1 MREPIYAILVVYN
14 RTLTDC
20 PVFDA
25 LRKSVGVT
33 TFVCDNSTADYQ
45 NAAHAA
51 RYGMR
56 YLSMGTNKGLSA
68 AYNRALDT
76 ILREETGDAL
86 ICIFDDD
93 TTVLP
98 TYFDT
103 LRTASAAQKEAD
115 VFLPFVY
122 DAKGLLSPCK
132 KKGVRFVRC
141 EKKDAAALPQEKL
154 YGINSGMALRS
165 RVFAKNRYDEGCF
178 LDCVD
183 FALLRTLKEQGCTCV
198 TMDVSLGQAFSA
210 TSERTAEQKK
220 TREKIYRRDFAH
232 FCDKNAKTR
241 LAGKCYLMA
250 RKVKKIFRK

>member
-1 MREPIYAILVVYN
+1 MREPIYAVLVVYN
-14 RTLTDC
+14 RSLADC
-20 PVFDA
+20 PVFEA

-45 NAAHAA
+45 NAAQAA
-51 RYGMR
+51 RYGLR
-56 YLSMGTNKGLSA
+56 YLSMDGNKGLSV

-98 TYFDT
+98 SYFDT
-103 LRTASAAQKEAD
+103 LRATAAKEKDAD

-141 EKKDAAALPQEKL
+141 EKKDVAALSQDKL

-165 RVFAKNRYDEGCF
+165 RVFRTNRYDEGCF

-183 FALLRTLKEQGCTCV
+183 FALLRDLKEQGYTCTIL
-198 TMDVSLGQAFSA
+198 DVSLGQAFSA
-210 TSERTAEQKK
+210 TTARTAEQKK

-232 FCDKNAKTR
+232 FCDKTTKTR
-241 LAGKCYLMA
+241 LAGKCYLLA
-250 RKVKKIFRK
+250 RRMKKIFRK